1 LHTPGSLPIPTLP
14 FLLKLIPIFV
24 PFLFFLFNF
33 LNRVK
38 ERSQARKDKVKSVI
52 TQAEKIGY
60 VPRSQ
65 MARMT
70 ASGLTSNTTKKGIRE
85 ELDEDSA
92 AGLQTLKN
100 NDIEIDQNLDGI
112 SSTLD
117 KITDISKAMREEVS
131 SQNTKIDTITNK
143 MEGVAEKQ
151 TVVTARSKYQLK

>member
-1 LHTPGSLPIPTLP
+1 M
-14 FLLKLIPIFV
+14 
-24 PFLFFLFNF
+24 
-33 LNRVK
+33 
-38 ERSQARKDKVKSVI
+38 I

-131 SQNTKIDTITNK
+131 SQNTKIDTITKK

>member
-1 LHTPGSLPIPTLP
+1 LDETNPRSPAAHPHPRRPPAL
-14 FLLKLIPIFV
+14 
-24 PFLFFLFNF
+24 
-33 LNRVK
+33 RVK
-38 ERSQARKDKVKSVI
+38 ERSQARKDKVKPVV

-70 ASGLTSNTTKKGIRE
+70 ASGLTSNAMNKKGGFRE

-100 NDIEIDQNLDGI
+100 NDAEIDQNLDGI

-117 KITDISKAMREEVS
+117 KITDISRAMREEVGA
-131 SQNTKIDTITNK
+131 QNGKIEVITKK
-143 MEGVAEKQ
+143 MEHVAEKQ